1 MTSNQYYISI
11 GLAGLCAALGLALLI
26 LGGSARGLQG
36 DVQKLQTQYQAQQE
50 QINAGVAIS
59 QQVVPALFKDLAA
72 HPENIAIR
80 ALIEKHASGT
90 GAGKSQP

>member
-1 MTSNQYYISI
+1 MTSNQYYTAI
-11 GLAGLCAALGLALLI
+11 GLSGLCAVLGVALLV
-26 LGGSARGLQG
+26 LGGSARGLQA
-36 DVQKLQTQYQAQQE
+36 DVQKLQTEYQAQQE

-59 QQVVPALFKDLAA
+59 QQVVPTLFKDLAS
-72 HPENIAIR
+72 HPENTAIR